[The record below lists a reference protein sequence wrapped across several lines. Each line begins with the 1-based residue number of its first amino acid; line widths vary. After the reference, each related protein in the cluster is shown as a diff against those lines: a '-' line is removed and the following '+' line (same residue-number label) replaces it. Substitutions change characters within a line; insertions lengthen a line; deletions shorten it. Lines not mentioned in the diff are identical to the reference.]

1 MLRGLFTRRYF
12 VSCAGS
18 AAVAWPLAARAQ
30 QPAMPVIG
38 FLNSALPAELA
49 YRVAAFRQGLKE
61 LGYIEGH
68 NVTIEYRW
76 AEGQSDRLPAL
87 AADLVRRQVAVIAA
101 TGGISS
107 AQAARSATTTIP
119 IVFTT
124 GNDPVQS
131 GLVSSLNRPGG
142 NVTGV
147 TLISTELVAKRIEL
161 LGELIR
167 SAKLMAVIM
176 NANNPSNETE
186 VREAQDAARIL
197 GYQIKVLRV
206 GAERDFESAFATLI
220 EQRADALLVTTDP
233 FFESKRDRLVTLA
246 ARHQIPAIYA
256 LREYAVRGGL
266 ISYGAS
272 IVDLYRQ
279 AGVYAGRILKGEK
292 PADLPV
298 QQPTKF
304 ELIINLKTA
313 KSLGLE
319 IPPMLLAR
327 ADEVIE

>member
-1 MLRGLFTRRYF
+1 MKRREF
-12 VSCAGS
+12 ITLLGG
-18 AAVAWPLAARAQ
+18 AATAWPLAARAQ
-30 QPAMPVIG
+30 QPAIPVIG
-38 FLNSALPAELA
+38 FLNSAQPAELA
-49 YRVAAFRQGLKE
+49 NRVAAFRQGLKE
-61 LGYIEGH
+61 LGYIEGQ
-68 NVTIEYRW
+68 NVAMEYRW
-76 AEGQSDRLPAL
+76 ANGQYERLPAL

-101 TGGISS
+101 TGGITS

-167 SAKLMAVIM
+167 SAKLMAVLM
-176 NANNPSNETE
+176 NANNPGNETE
-186 VREAQDAARIL
+186 VREAQNAARIL
-197 GYQIKVLRV
+197 GYQIRVLRIST
-206 GAERDFESAFATLI
+206 ERDFESAFATLV

-246 ARHQIPAIYA
+246 ARHRIPAIYA
-256 LREYAVRGGL
+256 LREYAVSGGL

-272 IVDLYRQ
+272 VVDLYRQ
-279 AGVYAGRILKGEK
+279 AGAYAGRILKGEK

-304 ELIINLKTA
+304 ELVINLNTA
-313 KSLGLE
+313 KALGLA
-319 IPPMLLAR
+319 IPQSILAR
-327 ADEVIE
+327 VDEVIE

>member
-1 MLRGLFTRRYF
+1 MNGIARRAF
-12 VSCAGS
+12 IALLGG
-18 AAVAWPLAARAQ
+18 AASAWPLAARAQQ

-38 FLNSALPAELA
+38 FLNSAQPAELA
-49 YRVAAFRQGLKE
+49 NRVAAFRQGLKE
-61 LGYIEGH
+61 LGYIEGQ
-68 NVTIEYRW
+68 NVAMEYRW
-76 AEGQSDRLPAL
+76 ANGQYERLPAL

-101 TGGISS
+101 TGGITS

-167 SAKLMAVIM
+167 SAKLMAVLM
-176 NANNPSNETE
+176 NANNPGNETE
-186 VREAQDAARIL
+186 VREAQNAAHIL
-197 GYQIKVLRV
+197 GYQIRVLRISTE
-206 GAERDFESAFATLI
+206 GDFESAFAALI
-220 EQRADALLVTTDP
+220 EPRADALLVTTDP
-233 FFESKRDRLVTLA
+233 FFESNRDRLVTLA
-246 ARHQIPAIYA
+246 ARHRIPAIYA
-256 LREYAVRGGL
+256 LREYAVSGGL

-272 IVDLYRQ
+272 VVDLYRQ

-304 ELIINLKTA
+304 ELIINLKAA

-319 IPPMLLAR
+319 VPPTLLAR

>member
-1 MLRGLFTRRYF
+1 MKRRAF
-12 VSCAGS
+12 IALLGG
-18 AAVAWPLAARAQ
+18 AAAAWPRVAHAQ
-30 QPAMPVIG
+30 QPAMPIIG
-38 FLNSALPAELA
+38 FLNSAQPAELA
-49 YRVAAFRQGLKE
+49 NRVAAFRQGLKE
-61 LGYIEGH
+61 LGYIEGQ
-68 NVTIEYRW
+68 NVAMEYRW
-76 AEGQSDRLPAL
+76 ANGQYERLPAL

-101 TGGISS
+101 TGGITS

-167 SAKLMAVIM
+167 SAKLMAVLM
-176 NANNPSNETE
+176 NANNPGNETE
-186 VREAQDAARIL
+186 VREAQNAAHIL
-197 GYQIKVLRV
+197 GYQIRVLRIST
-206 GAERDFESAFATLI
+206 ERDFESAFAALI
-220 EQRADALLVTTDP
+220 EQRVDALLVTTDP

-246 ARHQIPAIYA
+246 ARHRIPAIYA
-256 LREYAVRGGL
+256 LREYAVSGGL

-272 IVDLYRQ
+272 VVDLYRQ

-304 ELIINLKTA
+304 ELIINLKAA

-319 IPPMLLAR
+319 VPPTLLAR

>member
-1 MLRGLFTRRYF
+1 VIRRREF
-12 VSCAGS
+12 ITLLAG
-18 AAVAWPLAARAQ
+18 AAAAWPRVAHAQ
-30 QPAMPVIG
+30 QPAIPVIG
-38 FLNSALPAELA
+38 FLNSAQPAELA
-49 YRVAAFRQGLKE
+49 NRVAAFRQGLKE
-61 LGYIEGH
+61 LGYIEGQ
-68 NVTIEYRW
+68 NVAMEYRW
-76 AEGQSDRLPAL
+76 ANGQYERLPAL

-101 TGGISS
+101 TGGITS

-167 SAKLMAVIM
+167 SAKLMAVLM
-176 NANNPSNETE
+176 NANNPGNETE
-186 VREAQDAARIL
+186 VREAQNAARIL
-197 GYQIKVLRV
+197 GYQIRVLRIST
-206 GAERDFESAFATLI
+206 ERDFESAFAALI
-220 EQRADALLVTTDP
+220 EPRADALLVTTDP

-246 ARHQIPAIYA
+246 ARHRIPAMYA
-256 LREYAVRGGL
+256 LREYAVSGGL

-272 IVDLYRQ
+272 VVDLYRQ

-304 ELIINLKTA
+304 ELIINLKAA

-319 IPPMLLAR
+319 VPPTLLAR

>member
-1 MLRGLFTRRYF
+1 MNRRE
-12 VSCAGS
+12 VITLIGGAT
-18 AAVAWPLAARAQ
+18 AATWPLAARAQ
-30 QPAMPVIG
+30 QAAMPVIG

-61 LGYIEGH
+61 LGYVEGQ

-87 AADLVRRQVAVIAA
+87 AAYLVRRQVTVIAA
-101 TGGISS
+101 TGGIAA
-107 AQAARSATTTIP
+107 AQAARSATATIP

-124 GNDPVQS
+124 GNDPVQA

-161 LGELIR
+161 LGELIAN
-167 SAKLMAVIM
+167 AKLIAVIM
-176 NANNPSNETE
+176 NANNPGNETE
-186 VREAQDAARIL
+186 VREAQDAGRIL
-197 GYQIKVLRV
+197 GYQIQVLRV
-206 GAERDFESAFATLI
+206 GTERDFESAFATLS

-233 FFESKRDRLVTLA
+233 FLESKRDRLVTLA
-246 ARHQIPAIYA
+246 TRHRIPTIYA
-256 LREYAVRGGL
+256 LREYAVGGGL

-272 IVDLYRQ
+272 IIDLYRQ

-304 ELIINLKTA
+304 ELVINLKTA
-313 KSLGLE
+313 KALGLE
-319 IPPMLLAR
+319 VPPTLLAR